1 MRYSVAG
8 MTDGL
13 TDCDASPQAALH
25 V

>member
-25 V
+25 I